1 MKTKLNDIGQTRV
14 SINASEV
21 LIEGESI
28 FGRYQVEILIPHA
41 QGGWSPAVM
50 AIEALVTN
58 YRLLLKPF
66 RKKYDHASIPN
77 YYIKVIEENVIDNYS
92 CISIGIKTGHMFHM
106 IVARRHKKA
115 YFDNLLKMRVPK
127 PKFKMDENVAMGDI
141 QRLVAFF
148 ERWQPA

>member
-1 MKTKLNDIGQTRV
+1 M
-14 SINASEV
+14 SIDVKAVLTQGEV
-21 LIEGESI
+21 V
-28 FGRYQVEILIPHA
+28 FGRYQIEILVPGA

-77 YYIKVIEENVIDNYS
+77 YYIKSIEETEIDNHS
-92 CISIGIKTGHMFHM
+92 AISIGIKTGHIFH
-106 IVARRHKKA
+106 VVLPRRHKKA
-115 YFDNLLKMRVPK
+115 LYNNLVKMRVPK
-127 PKFKMDENVAMGDI
+127 PKFKMDEKVALNDI